1 MPTSET
7 TASVQANL
15 ESEPTPSQETKPA
28 KAKPQNSKDKPSIK
42 EKKLT
47 EREKEKLVKA
57 NITIR
62 EHLLKN
68 QPNLAG
74 FALNAALGT
83 NQETQKQKLNFLVQL
98 NLNED
103 ENDIVED
110 EAINKFCDF
119 VFPETETTIT
129 PKKTN
134 KTKQKGSKAEPTD
147 GQ

>member
-119 VFPETETTIT
+119 VFPETETITT